1 MDFVLL
7 GIVIILFIIV
17 MVAFAYLYNAV
28 AINSQF
34 VVSLSELVSRTFRE
48 YYANEDIEPVVI
60 NNGIDLVW
68 SGDVEGTFN
77 EDNKIGFITI
87 LTNESNVNSPIVD
100 LKEADLIAS
109 KVIQVVNEY
118 VKDRD
123 SELRWLF
130 ELFEI

>member
-7 GIVIILFIIV
+7 GIVIVLFIIV

-34 VVSLSELVSRTFRE
+34 VFSLSDLVSRTFRE

-77 EDNKIGFITI
+77 EDNKMGFITI
-87 LTNESNVNSPIVD
+87 LTNESNVNSPIIDV
-100 LKEADLIAS
+100 KEADLIAS

-123 SELRWLF
+123 SKIR
-130 ELFEI
+130 

>member
-77 EDNKIGFITI
+77 EDNKMGFITI

-100 LKEADLIAS
+100 VKEADLIAS
-109 KVIQVVNEY
+109 KVTQVVNEY
-118 VKDRD
+118 LKDRD
-123 SELRWLF
+123 SKIR
-130 ELFEI
+130 

>member
-77 EDNKIGFITI
+77 EDNKMGFITI

-100 LKEADLIAS
+100 IKEADLIAS

-123 SELRWLF
+123 SKIRWLI
-130 ELFEI
+130 EI

>member
-77 EDNKIGFITI
+77 EDNKMGFITI

-100 LKEADLIAS
+100 IKEADLIAS

>member
-34 VVSLSELVSRTFRE
+34 VFSLSDLVSRTFRE

-77 EDNKIGFITI
+77 EDNKMGFITI

-100 LKEADLIAS
+100 IKEADLIAS

-123 SELRWLF
+123 SKIR
-130 ELFEI
+130 

>member
-7 GIVIILFIIV
+7 GIVIVLFIIL

-77 EDNKIGFITI
+77 EDNKMGFITI

-100 LKEADLIAS
+100 IKEADLIAS

-123 SELRWLF
+123 SKIR
-130 ELFEI
+130 

>member
-17 MVAFAYLYNAV
+17 MVAFAYLYNVV

-34 VVSLSELVSRTFRE
+34 VFSLSDLVSRTFRE

-68 SGDVEGTFN
+68 SGDVEGSFN
-77 EDNKIGFITI
+77 EDNKMGFITI

-100 LKEADLIAS
+100 IKEADLIAS

-123 SELRWLF
+123 SKIR
-130 ELFEI
+130 

>member
-34 VVSLSELVSRTFRE
+34 VFSLSDLVSRTFRE

-77 EDNKIGFITI
+77 EDNKMGFITI

-100 LKEADLIAS
+100 VKEADLIAS

-123 SELRWLF
+123 SKIR
-130 ELFEI
+130 

>member
-7 GIVIILFIIV
+7 GIVIVLFVIV
-17 MVAFAYLYNAV
+17 MAAFAYLYNAV

-34 VVSLSELVSRTFRE
+34 VFSLSDLVSRTFRE

-77 EDNKIGFITI
+77 EDNKMGFVTI
-87 LTNESNVNSPIVD
+87 LTNESNVNSPIID
-100 LKEADLIAS
+100 IKEADLIAS

-123 SELRWLF
+123 SKIR
-130 ELFEI
+130 

>member
-17 MVAFAYLYNAV
+17 MVAFAYLYNVV

-34 VVSLSELVSRTFRE
+34 VFSLSDLVSRTFRE

-68 SGDVEGTFN
+68 SGDVEGSFN
-77 EDNKIGFITI
+77 EDNKMGFITI

-100 LKEADLIAS
+100 IKEADLIAS

-123 SELRWLF
+123 SKIRWIN
-130 ELFEI
+130 EI

>member
-1 MDFVLL
+1 
-7 GIVIILFIIV
+7 

-77 EDNKIGFITI
+77 EDNKMGFITI

-100 LKEADLIAS
+100 IKEADLIAS

-123 SELRWLF
+123 SKIR
-130 ELFEI
+130 

>member
-77 EDNKIGFITI
+77 EDNKMGFITI

-100 LKEADLIAS
+100 IKEADLIAS

-123 SELRWLF
+123 SELR
-130 ELFEI
+130 

>member
-77 EDNKIGFITI
+77 EDNKMGFITI

-100 LKEADLIAS
+100 VKEADLIAS
-109 KVIQVVNEY
+109 KVTQVVNEY
-118 VKDRD
+118 LKDRD
-123 SELRWLF
+123 SKIRWLI
-130 ELFEI
+130 EI

>member
-77 EDNKIGFITI
+77 EDNKMGFITI
-87 LTNESNVNSPIVD
+87 LTNESSVNSPIVD
-100 LKEADLIAS
+100 VKEADLIAS
-109 KVIQVVNEY
+109 KITQIVNEY
-118 VKDRD
+118 IKDRD

-130 ELFEI
+130 EI

>member
-7 GIVIILFIIV
+7 GIVIVLFIIV

-34 VVSLSELVSRTFRE
+34 VFSLSDLVSRTFRE

-68 SGDVEGTFN
+68 SGDVKGTFN
-77 EDNKIGFITI
+77 EDNKMGFITI

-100 LKEADLIAS
+100 VKEADLIAS

-123 SELRWLF
+123 SKIR
-130 ELFEI
+130 

>member
-34 VVSLSELVSRTFRE
+34 VFSLSDLVSRTFRE

-68 SGDVEGTFN
+68 SGDVEGAFN
-77 EDNKIGFITI
+77 EDNKMGFITI

-100 LKEADLIAS
+100 IKEADLIAS

-123 SELRWLF
+123 SKIR
-130 ELFEI
+130 

>member
-7 GIVIILFIIV
+7 GIVIVLFVIV
-17 MVAFAYLYNAV
+17 MIAFAYLYNAV
-28 AINSQF
+28 AVNSQF
-34 VVSLSELVSRTFRE
+34 VFSLSDLVSRTFRE

-68 SGDVEGTFN
+68 SGDVKGTFN
-77 EDNKIGFITI
+77 EDNKMGFITI

-100 LKEADLIAS
+100 IKEADLIAS

-123 SELRWLF
+123 SKIR
-130 ELFEI
+130 

>member
-77 EDNKIGFITI
+77 EDNKMGFITI
-87 LTNESNVNSPIVD
+87 LTNESSVNSPIVD
-100 LKEADLIAS
+100 VKEADLIAS
-109 KVIQVVNEY
+109 KITQIVNEY
-118 VKDRD
+118 IKDRD
-123 SELRWLF
+123 SELR
-130 ELFEI
+130 

>member
-28 AINSQF
+28 AVNSQF

-77 EDNKIGFITI
+77 EDNKMGFITI
-87 LTNESNVNSPIVD
+87 LTNESSVNSPIVD
-100 LKEADLIAS
+100 VKEADLIAS
-109 KVIQVVNEY
+109 KITQIVNEY
-118 VKDRD
+118 IKDRD
-123 SELRWLF
+123 SELR
-130 ELFEI
+130 

>member
-77 EDNKIGFITI
+77 EDNKMGFITI

-100 LKEADLIAS
+100 IKEADLIAS

-123 SELRWLF
+123 SKIR
-130 ELFEI
+130 

>member
-34 VVSLSELVSRTFRE
+34 VFSLSDLVSRTFRE

-68 SGDVEGTFN
+68 SGDVEGAFN
-77 EDNKIGFITI
+77 EDNKKMGFITI

-100 LKEADLIAS
+100 VKEADLIAS

-123 SELRWLF
+123 SKIR
-130 ELFEI
+130 

>member
-77 EDNKIGFITI
+77 EDNKMGFITI
-87 LTNESNVNSPIVD
+87 LTNESSVNSPIVD
-100 LKEADLIAS
+100 VKEADLIAS
-109 KVIQVVNEY
+109 KIT
-118 VKDRD
+118 
-123 SELRWLF
+123 
-130 ELFEI
+130 

>member
-7 GIVIILFIIV
+7 GIVIVLFIIV

-34 VVSLSELVSRTFRE
+34 VFSLSDLVSRTFRE

-77 EDNKIGFITI
+77 EDNKMGFITI

-100 LKEADLIAS
+100 VKEADLIAS

-123 SELRWLF
+123 SKIR
-130 ELFEI
+130 

>member
-7 GIVIILFIIV
+7 GIVITLFIIV

-34 VVSLSELVSRTFRE
+34 VFSLSDLVSRTFRE

-68 SGDVEGTFN
+68 SGDVEGAFN
-77 EDNKIGFITI
+77 EDNKMGFITI

-100 LKEADLIAS
+100 IKEADLIAS
-109 KVIQVVNEY
+109 KVIQIVNEY

-123 SELRWLF
+123 SKIR
-130 ELFEI
+130 

>member
-28 AINSQF
+28 ATNSQF

-77 EDNKIGFITI
+77 EDNKMGFITI

-100 LKEADLIAS
+100 IKEADLIAS

-123 SELRWLF
+123 SKLR
-130 ELFEI
+130 

>member
-7 GIVIILFIIV
+7 GIVIVLFVII
-17 MVAFAYLYNAV
+17 MIAFAYLYNAV
-28 AINSQF
+28 AVNSQF
-34 VVSLSELVSRTFRE
+34 VFSLSDLVSRTFRE

-77 EDNKIGFITI
+77 EDNKMGFITI

-100 LKEADLIAS
+100 IKEADLIAS

-123 SELRWLF
+123 SKIR
-130 ELFEI
+130 

>member
-7 GIVIILFIIV
+7 GIVIVLFIIV

-34 VVSLSELVSRTFRE
+34 VFSLSDLVSRTFRE

-77 EDNKIGFITI
+77 EDNKMGFITI
-87 LTNESNVNSPIVD
+87 LTNESNVNSPIIDV
-100 LKEADLIAS
+100 KEADLIAS

-123 SELRWLF
+123 SKIRWLI
-130 ELFEI
+130 EI

>member
-28 AINSQF
+28 AVNSQF

-77 EDNKIGFITI
+77 EDNKMGFITI
-87 LTNESNVNSPIVD
+87 LTNESSVNSPIVD
-100 LKEADLIAS
+100 VKEADLIAS
-109 KVIQVVNEY
+109 KITQIVNEY
-118 VKDRD
+118 IKDRD

-130 ELFEI
+130 EI

>member
-77 EDNKIGFITI
+77 EDNKMGFITI

-123 SELRWLF
+123 SELR
-130 ELFEI
+130 

>member
-77 EDNKIGFITI
+77 EDNKMGFITI

-100 LKEADLIAS
+100 IKEADLIAS
-109 KVIQVVNEY
+109 KITQIVNEY
-118 VKDRD
+118 IKDRD
-123 SELRWLF
+123 SELR
-130 ELFEI
+130 

>member
-7 GIVIILFIIV
+7 GIVIFLFVIV
-17 MVAFAYLYNAV
+17 MAAFAYLYNVVAV
-28 AINSQF
+28 NSQF
-34 VVSLSELVSRTFRE
+34 VFSLSDLVSRTFRE

-77 EDNKIGFITI
+77 EDNKMGFITI

-100 LKEADLIAS
+100 VKEADLIAS
-109 KVIQVVNEY
+109 KITQIVNEY
-118 VKDRD
+118 IKDRD
-123 SELRWLF
+123 SELR
-130 ELFEI
+130 